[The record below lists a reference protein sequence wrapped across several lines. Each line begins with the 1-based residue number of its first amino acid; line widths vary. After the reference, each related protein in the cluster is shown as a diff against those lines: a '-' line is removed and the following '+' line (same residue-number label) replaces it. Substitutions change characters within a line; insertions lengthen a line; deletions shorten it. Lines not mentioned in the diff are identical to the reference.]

1 MGWFSASVSYE
12 GTDQKTQESGYGTRT
27 PNVSGEYTDAFN
39 NFRGSMSPTG
49 LNGLQQGAV
58 DYTQNY
64 LNNGGAAGRV
74 APVNGD
80 LTNIRNNLNQYAA
93 GRPNLLGAAPTSAAA
108 QATAAQATA
117 AQGEAFDSANVD
129 PITAQMIAARQ
140 GSEFMNAYKDPYLN
154 DVVATSLADYDLG
167 AAEGR
172 NALRASSAGAF
183 GNKRT
188 GVAEGQFASDAAIG
202 RGQLSSTLRSN
213 AFNTAAGFGMQDA
226 NRFLTADQSNQS
238 ARLAADSANADNML
252 RNNQFNAG
260 NRTNVSLTNAGLRT
274 GVNQTNA
281 GLTTSVN
288 QSNAGLTTQN
298 NQFNAGV
305 QSTRDLA
312 DQSSRNQ
319 ADDRA
324 VSALAEQAG
333 ITDTI
338 ANNIMTA
345 DGIDLDAAENMFTAG
360 TISQAQLQTILDAA
374 AAYNGSSYTD
384 NRSGRSNTDT
394 YGTEVNFL
402 TGF

>member
-1 MGWFSASVSYE
+1 MGWFSASVSYQ
-12 GTDQKTQESGYGTRT
+12 GTDQKTQESTYGTRT

-49 LNGLQQGAV
+49 YNAAQQEAFNFN
-58 DYTQNY
+58 QNY
-64 LNNGGAAGRV
+64 LNSGGAAGRV
-74 APVNGD
+74 APVNSD
-80 LTNIRNNLNQYAA
+80 LTNIRTNLNRFTT
-93 GRPNLLGAAPTSAAA
+93 GTPNLLGAAPTSTAA
-108 QATAAQATA
+108 QATAAQAQA
-117 AQGEAFDSANVD
+117 AQGQAYDSAGVD

-140 GSEFMNAYKDPYLN
+140 GLEFMKGYEDKNLQ

-172 NALRASSAGAF
+172 NALRASNAGAF

-202 RGQLSSTLRSN
+202 RGQLSAGLRSN

-260 NRTNVSLTNAGLRT
+260 NRTNVSLTNAGLT
-274 GVNQTNA
+274 NSVNQSNA

-305 QSTRDLA
+305 QNTRDLA
-312 DQSSRNQ
+312 DLSSRNQ

-324 VSALAEQAG
+324 VGALAEQAG

-345 DGIDLDAAENMFTAG
+345 DGIDLNAAENMFTAG
-360 TISQAQLQTILDAA
+360 TITQAQLQTIIDAA
-374 AAYNGSSYTD
+374 AAYNGSSF
-384 NRSGRSNTDT
+384 NQNSSGRTNTDT
-394 YGTEVNFL
+394 YGSEV
-402 TGF
+402 GF